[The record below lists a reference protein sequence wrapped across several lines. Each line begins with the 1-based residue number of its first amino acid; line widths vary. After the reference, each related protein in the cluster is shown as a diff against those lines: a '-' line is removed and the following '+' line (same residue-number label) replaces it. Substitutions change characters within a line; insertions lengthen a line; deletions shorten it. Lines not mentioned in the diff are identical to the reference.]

1 MPLYTTLWVVARTGI
16 SSQYVTSWVFFVGLD
31 GSGACVTIRLRN
43 LFSPSGSGG
52 EGGWSGWSTFF
63 LFSVPCLVS
72 FFFFWRGQAGPG
84 WIRSCRRR
92 VTSVAMN
99 ICISSFSSGHFS
111 QQLPGAVNK
120 AHILVLGI
128 CNFKIPQSPQP
139 GIRWAPLASSVGASV
154 RAHVP
159 RASNRQRNNCFIA
172 EVTP

>member
-1 MPLYTTLWVVARTGI
+1 MPPYTTLWVAARAGI
-16 SSQYVTSWVFFVGLD
+16 SSQHVTSWVFCWVRWIWRMCYYPPPESLQSIGKW
-31 GSGACVTIRLRN
+31 
-43 LFSPSGSGG
+43 GG
-52 EGGWSGWSTFF
+52 RGVERMVNFF
-63 LFSVPCLVS
+63 PVFCSMSCL